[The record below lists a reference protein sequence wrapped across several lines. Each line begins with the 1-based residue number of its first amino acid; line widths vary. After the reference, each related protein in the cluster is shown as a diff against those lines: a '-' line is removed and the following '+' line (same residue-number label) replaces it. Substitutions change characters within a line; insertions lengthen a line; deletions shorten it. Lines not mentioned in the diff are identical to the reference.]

1 MIYTAHWDHLGKGNP
16 VNGDDIYNG
25 ARDNASGCAM
35 LLELARAFKKI
46 TPAPKRTIV
55 FLAVTA
61 EEQGLLGSAYYAQ
74 FPLYPLAKTLA
85 ALNMDEINVWGR
97 TSDFTIIGLGAS
109 DLDDYARDA
118 AREQN
123 RMLRPD
129 SEPEKGFYY
138 RSDQRR
144 P

>member
-1 MIYTAHWDHLGKGNP
+1 
-16 VNGDDIYNG
+16 
-25 ARDNASGCAM
+25 M

-85 ALNMDEINVWGR
+85 AHQHGR
-97 TSDFTIIGLGAS
+97 NQRVGAHER
-109 DLDDYARDA
+109 LHHH
-118 AREQN
+118 
-123 RMLRPD
+123 RPWCV
-129 SEPEKGFYY
+129 
-138 RSDQRR
+138 R
-144 P
+144 PR